1 MIIHFMDLNFL
12 AVMAGGLLY
21 MAFGAL
27 YYSPFLFGN
36 IWTRMNPS
44 EVKDSAKYAGSAV
57 VAFLSSFLIA
67 IIIHSI
73 GADDV
78 ISGLM
83 TGLIIGILLALAY
96 LKNALFGLTN
106 LKVYGIAVLDHV
118 IAFSLLGILH
128 AIWG

>member
-1 MIIHFMDLNFL
+1 MDAN
-12 AVMAGGLLY
+12 
-21 MAFGAL
+21 
-27 YYSPFLFGN
+27 
-36 IWTRMNPS
+36 NPS

-67 IIIHSI
+67 IIIHSV
-73 GADDV
+73 GADNL

-96 LKNALFGLTN
+96 LKNALFGLTG

-118 IAFSLLGILH
+118 IAFSLMGILH